1 MGPSKSYQSWQ
12 ATTRAN
18 RFKCSAKLSP
28 HHPLTL
34 AATVRNDLRSLSLK
48 IHHFSALMKKSSPI
62 FKAMS
67 ECKRGQLLRS
77 SKGNILLSRSMRG
90 LIFRVQSILKTIW
103 WTLTT
108 RSTCV
113 WRLSTTKLNAT
124 VFSKALWRRLIG
136 SADSVRLEGNRLS
149 LRMYWEQIII
159 YQRLIGKNK
168 LASLNI
174 NTSTNQRK
182 AKRATTNNTK
192 TITTPQVP

>member
-1 MGPSKSYQSWQ
+1 MGPSKSYQYWQ

-28 HHPLTL
+28 HHLLTL

-48 IHHFSALMKKSSPI
+48 MHHFSALMKKSSSPI

-67 ECKRGQLLRS
+67 ECKRGQLLRSS

-90 LIFRVQSILKTIW
+90 LIFRVQSILKTTW

-136 SADSVRLEGNRLS
+136 SVDSVRLEGNRLS
-149 LRMYWEQIII
+149 LRMYWERIII
-159 YQRLIGKNK
+159 YQRLIGRNK
-168 LASLNI
+168 LAS
-174 NTSTNQRK
+174 
-182 AKRATTNNTK
+182 
-192 TITTPQVP
+192 